1 MATVITVDGHES
13 TAHPADGK
21 VFTLEELQSYVG
33 GYIQSISLPNGT
45 SMYVNEEGL
54 LERLAP
60 NEKASEIAAPHYVV
74 GNVIICTDAETGAD
88 KREEPEPAEYVL
100 RVTEEDV
107 GVLVKWLDGLA
118 GCDQLQRR
126 ITDLRTA
133 IAAGIARRV

>member
-13 TAHPADGK
+13 TAHPTDGK

-33 GYIQSISLPNGT
+33 GDIESISLPNGT
-45 SMYVNEEGL
+45 SMYVNDGLSEG
-54 LERLAP
+54 LAP

-74 GNVIICTDAETGAD
+74 GNVIICTNAETGDD

-107 GVLVKWLDGLA
+107 GVLVKWLYGLGEA
-118 GCDQLQRR
+118 DQLQRR